1 MGRVYQSSKRVELL
15 RSRRA
20 ATCTGYMYNSQ
31 AHHEGYILCAAFE
44 LFLLAVVFF
53 RRDGVVTLSLRVHVR
68 HGDYS
73 AGGRRVPHPGRRWR
87 RRGPSARR
95 HRLIHGL
102 VLGLLKLGP
111 LLEGPV
117 IPVIGFALELI
128 PKPTIGLLAGLDA
141 PAAVNPR
148 VLKYTKLFRRRRYV
162 HTTLSWRQPTKAP
175 FAQTHPTPTV

>member
-1 MGRVYQSSKRVELL
+1 
-15 RSRRA
+15 
-20 ATCTGYMYNSQ
+20 MYNSQ
-31 AHHEGYILCAAFE
+31 AHDEGYILCAAFE

-53 RRDGVVTLSLRVHVR
+53 RRDGVVALSLRVHVR

-95 HRLIHGL
+95 PRLVHSL
-102 VLGLLKLGP
+102 ALGLLKLGP
-111 LLEGPV
+111 LPEGPV